1 MLVQTR
7 FISGEADSGMNSSG
21 LRLSSCPGQILVV
34 ASNGVSGVC
43 AAFFRFVRQENVAER
58 RGSTV
63 CGDEFVEENVSKVG
77 EQLTVQSLQVHLIL
91 LNPLRKVQQGWKQQ

>member
-1 MLVQTR
+1 MRTLVNPGLDTSACSWMLVQTR

-43 AAFFRFVRQENVAER
+43 AAFFRFVRQENVA
-58 RGSTV
+58 GM
-63 CGDEFVEENVSKVG
+63 
-77 EQLTVQSLQVHLIL
+77 
-91 LNPLRKVQQGWKQQ
+91 PLRLCGVDLPFVVMSLWRKMFLK